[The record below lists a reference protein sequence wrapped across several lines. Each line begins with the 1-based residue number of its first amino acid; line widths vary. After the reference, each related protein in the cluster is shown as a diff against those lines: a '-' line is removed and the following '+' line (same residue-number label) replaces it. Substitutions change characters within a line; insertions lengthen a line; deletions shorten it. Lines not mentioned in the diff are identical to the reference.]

1 MTGKAKP
8 AKLELTAEQK
18 QIVADIRAE
27 VERDRPEI
35 IAEGHRVAEAAAA
48 TSVQLRGA
56 FALLRAVRKSQ
67 KMTLDTLADKTGISK
82 PSLSRMENDPAPN
95 VTLTTLHRVA
105 TALGYDLHIAVVPT
119 PVVRTSRS
127 GRVTSQSSVRKVRPD
142 QGVRTA

>member
-1 MTGKAKP
+1 MTTKP
-8 AKLELTAEQK
+8 RKLELTAEQK
-18 QIVADIRAE
+18 QIVRDIRAE

-67 KMTLDTLADKTGISK
+67 KMSLDTLAEKTGINK
-82 PSLSRMENDPAPN
+82 PALSRLENDPSPN

-105 TALGYDLHIAVVPT
+105 TALGDDLHIAVVPKSFALPPT
-119 PVVRTSRS
+119 KRTT
-127 GRVTSQSSVRKVRPD
+127 RVTPKRSTSPSKSTDR
-142 QGVRTA
+142 